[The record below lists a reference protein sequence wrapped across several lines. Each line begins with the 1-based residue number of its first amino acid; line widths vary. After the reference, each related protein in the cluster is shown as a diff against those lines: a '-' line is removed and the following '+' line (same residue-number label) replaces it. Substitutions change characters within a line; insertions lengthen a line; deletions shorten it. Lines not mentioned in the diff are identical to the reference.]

1 MKRLM
6 IVALLIVGVT
16 ATAVAQR
23 GQRGRAPRGGDYK
36 AYNVPYDGR
45 FTFVRLRFTPAAG
58 RRGFGRGGGQWWD
71 HDYPRAERNFAK
83 ILSEVSHVQPYMG
96 GSNILSLD
104 DPELYQYPVA
114 YMSEPG
120 HWALTESE
128 AQGLR
133 DYLLKGGF
141 VIFDDFAGYDWYNFA
156 EQMGRVLPEARLL
169 PMEESH
175 PIFDAFFRIEN
186 LDGFVHPNYNVTP
199 EFFGIFEDNDPNKRL
214 MAIVNYNN
222 DIGDYWEWSDAGFL
236 PIDLS
241 NEAYKLGV
249 NYIVYAMTH

>member
-1 MKRLM
+1 M
-6 IVALLIVGVT
+6 IVVLLVASVT
-16 ATAVAQR
+16 AGATAQR
-23 GQRGRAPRGGDYK
+23 RQRSEVPRGGDYK
-36 AYNVPYDGR
+36 VYNVPYDGG
-45 FTFVRLRFTPAAG
+45 FTFVSLRFTPSG
-58 RRGFGRGGGQWWD
+58 GGGGFRRGGGLWWD

-83 ILSEVSHVQPYMG
+83 ILSEVSHVEPYLG

-120 HWALTESE
+120 HWSLTDGEAL
-128 AQGLR
+128 GLR

-141 VIFDDFAGYDWYNFA
+141 VIFDDFAGYYDWSNFA
-156 EQMGRVLPEARLL
+156 EQMRRVLPDARLMPL
-169 PMEESH
+169 DASH
-175 PIFDAFFRIEN
+175 PIFDSFFHIESI
-186 LDGFVHPNYNVTP
+186 DRFVHPNYNVIP
-199 EFFGIFEDNDPNKRL
+199 EFFGVFEDNDPNKRL
-214 MAIVNYNN
+214 MIIANYNN

>member
-1 MKRLM
+1 MEEDS
-6 IVALLIVGVT
+6 
-16 ATAVAQR
+16 
-23 GQRGRAPRGGDYK
+23 GG
-36 AYNVPYDGR
+36 
-45 FTFVRLRFTPAAG
+45 T
-58 RRGFGRGGGQWWD
+58 
-71 HDYPRAERNFAK
+71 
-83 ILSEVSHVQPYMG
+83 
-96 GSNILSLD
+96 NILSLD

-120 HWALTESE
+120 HWALTDSE

-156 EQMGRVLPEARLL
+156 EQMGRVLPDARLL

-175 PIFDAFFRIEN
+175 PIFDSFFRIAD

>member
-1 MKRLM
+1 MKRVM
-6 IVALLIVGVT
+6 VVTLLIVGVT
-16 ATAVAQR
+16 MTALAQR
-23 GQRGRAPRGGDYK
+23 GQRSRVPRGDYK

-45 FTFVRLRFTPAAG
+45 FTFVRLRFTPSG

-71 HDYPRAERNFAK
+71 HDYPRAERNFEK
-83 ILSEVSHVQPYMG
+83 ILSEVSQIRPYMG

-120 HWALTESE
+120 HWTLTDSE
-128 AQGLR
+128 AQGFR

-141 VIFDDFAGYDWYNFA
+141 VIFDDFAGYDWYNFT

-169 PMEESH
+169 PMDASH
-175 PIFDAFFRIEN
+175 PIFDSFFRIES
-186 LDGFVHPNYNVTP
+186 LAGFVHPNYNVTP
-199 EFFGIFEDNDPNKRL
+199 EFFGIFEGNDPNKRL

-249 NYIVYAMTH
+249 NYIMYAMTH